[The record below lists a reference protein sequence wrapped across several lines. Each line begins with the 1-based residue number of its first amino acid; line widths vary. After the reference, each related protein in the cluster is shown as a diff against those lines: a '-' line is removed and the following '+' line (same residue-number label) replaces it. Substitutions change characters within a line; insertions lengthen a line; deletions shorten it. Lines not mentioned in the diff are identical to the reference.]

1 MRFFKLRT
9 FYLTVVAVITL
20 HSIDLGTLEGRSN
33 TSLTATSQA
42 SGPAVL
48 WREPVDIT
56 SRDLYYGA
64 GGKANEPSG
73 TFTFKKE
80 EMEGS
85 SPKFDIIDQDG
96 VAWRVKMGDE
106 ARPETAASRLVWAA
120 GYFVNDEY
128 FVSVLHVRNMPHLHR
143 GANLVSAD
151 GTVHNVRL
159 KKHRKDQKKLGTWS
173 WSQNPFTGTREWF
186 GLRVLMAV
194 INNWDLK
201 DSNNSV
207 YQFSDDQPEIRY
219 VVSDLGASFGSPGLN
234 WAAKGNVKSY
244 THTQFIGKTSP
255 HFVDFN
261 IPAAPKVFTFINV
274 PELALRMRIRWIGQH
289 VPVEDARW
297 MGKLLGQLSSDQ
309 IRDAFRAAGYPA
321 QQIETYRAEV
331 ERRIAELQRL

>member
-1 MRFFKLRT
+1 
-9 FYLTVVAVITL
+9 
-20 HSIDLGTLEGRSN
+20 
-33 TSLTATSQA
+33 
-42 SGPAVL
+42 
-48 WREPVDIT
+48 
-56 SRDLYYGA
+56 
-64 GGKANEPSG
+64 
-73 TFTFKKE
+73 
-80 EMEGS
+80 
-85 SPKFDIIDQDG
+85 
-96 VAWRVKMGDE
+96 
-106 ARPETAASRLVWAA
+106 
-120 GYFVNDEY
+120 
-128 FVSVLHVRNMPHLHR
+128 
-143 GANLVSAD
+143 
-151 GTVHNVRL
+151 
-159 KKHRKDQKKLGTWS
+159 
-173 WSQNPFTGTREWF
+173 
-186 GLRVLMAV
+186 MAV